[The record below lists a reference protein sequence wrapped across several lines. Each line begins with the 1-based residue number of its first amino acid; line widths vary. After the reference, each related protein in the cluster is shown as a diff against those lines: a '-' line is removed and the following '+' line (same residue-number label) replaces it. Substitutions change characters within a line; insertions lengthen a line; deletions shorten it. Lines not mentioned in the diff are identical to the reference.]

1 MKDQNCPQQVNAV
14 EAKAVMR
21 LSFISR
27 LVGALLLLF
36 SLSLVPPI
44 LLAYANDETVLG
56 SLLVTLAIC
65 LGVGVVLWLLS
76 GHEKH
81 RIRTR
86 DGFLIVTLLWGIVS
100 LAGSLPL
107 MLALDLQPAAAFFES
122 ASAFTTTGATVLS
135 GLDLLPR
142 SILLYRQ
149 ELQWLGG
156 IGVVVS
162 AVALMPMLGIGG
174 MQLYKAET
182 VGPIKDEKL
191 TPRIAH
197 TARVLWRI
205 YAAMTLL
212 CAFSYWLAGMNGF
225 DAICHSLATVSTGG
239 FSTHDASI
247 GYFHSTSIEA
257 VAVVF
262 MLLGAIS
269 FNVHYLAIRK
279 GSLLAYWQSIE
290 VRVFLLL
297 VVAVVLIIAA
307 GLYLLG
313 QQPSM
318 GAAVRYSMF
327 ETVSVVTST
336 GFGIG
341 DFSRWPGMLPV
352 LLIFISFI
360 GGCGGSTAGGMKVI
374 RFILLIKQALLEVLR
389 LVHPRLTRQVKLG
402 GTVVKERVV
411 AAVWGF
417 FAVYVAFFVLFLLLL
432 MADGLDQVS
441 AFGAVATSMNN
452 LGPGLGKV
460 ATDFSAL
467 SSFGLTLMGLA
478 TLMGRLEIFTILVLL
493 SPAFWRE

>member
-1 MKDQNCPQQVNAV
+1 MS
-14 EAKAVMR
+14 

-27 LVGALLLLF
+27 LIGVILLVFSLALLPPLLF
-36 SLSLVPPI
+36 A
-44 LLAYANDETVLG
+44 LLDREAEFG
-56 SLLVTLAIC
+56 SLLETLLFC
-65 LGVGVVLWLLS
+65 LGTGTVLWLIS
-76 GHEKH
+76 RREHH

-86 DGFLIVTLLWGIVS
+86 DGFLLVTLLWVVVG

-107 MLALDLQPAAAFFES
+107 MLVLHMGLAAAFFES
-122 ASAFTTTGATVLS
+122 VSAFTTTGATVIS
-135 GLDLLPR
+135 GLDQLPR
-142 SILLYRQ
+142 SILLFRQ

-182 VGPIKDEKL
+182 AGPIKDEKL

-205 YAAMTLL
+205 YGAMTLL
-212 CAFSYWLAGMNGF
+212 CAVSYWVAGMSLF

-247 GYFHSTSIEA
+247 GYFHSSAIES
-257 VAVVF
+257 VAVIF

-279 GSLLAYWQSIE
+279 GSLLAFWQSIE

-297 VVAVVLIIAA
+297 VLVMILVIGAS
-307 GLYLLG
+307 LYLQG
-313 QQPSM
+313 AQPSLP
-318 GAAVRYSMF
+318 AALRYSTF

-352 LLIFISFI
+352 LLIFISFV
-360 GGCGGSTAGGMKVI
+360 GGCAGSTAGGMKVI
-374 RFILLIKQALLEVLR
+374 RFILLSKQALLEILR
-389 LVHPRLTRQVKLG
+389 LVHPRMSRQVKLG
-402 GTVVKERVV
+402 GKVVKERVV
-411 AAVWGF
+411 SAVWGF
-417 FAVYVAFFVLFLLLL
+417 FAVYVAAFVLFLLLL
-432 MADGLDQVS
+432 MADGLDQVT

-460 ATDFSAL
+460 ATDFTAL
-467 SSFGLTLMGLA
+467 NDFGLVLTALA
-478 TLMGRLEIFTILVLL
+478 MLLGRLEIFTILVLL
-493 SPAFWRE
+493 SPAFWQE

>member
-1 MKDQNCPQQVNAV
+1 MS
-14 EAKAVMR
+14 

-27 LVGALLLLF
+27 LVGVILLVFSLALLPPLLF
-36 SLSLVPPI
+36 ALLDQEKEFASLFET
-44 LLAYANDETVLG
+44 LLF
-56 SLLVTLAIC
+56 C
-65 LGVGVVLWLLS
+65 LGTGTILWLLS
-76 GHEKH
+76 RRERH

-86 DGFLIVTLLWGIVS
+86 DGFLLVTLLWVVVG

-107 MLALDLQPAAAFFES
+107 MLVLHMGLAAAFFES
-122 ASAFTTTGATVLS
+122 VSAFTTTGATVIS
-135 GLDLLPR
+135 GLDQLPR
-142 SILLYRQ
+142 SILLFRQ

-182 VGPIKDEKL
+182 AGPIKDEKL

-205 YAAMTLL
+205 YGAMTLL
-212 CAFSYWLAGMNGF
+212 CAVSYWIAGMSPF

-247 GYFHSTSIEA
+247 GYFQSSAIES

-262 MLLGAIS
+262 MLMGAIS

-290 VRVFLLL
+290 VRIFLILVL
-297 VVAVVLIIAA
+297 VVILVIAA
-307 GLYLLG
+307 SLYLHG
-313 QQPSM
+313 TQPSLT
-318 GAAVRYSMF
+318 AALRYSTF

-341 DFSRWPGMLPV
+341 DFSHWPGMLPV
-352 LLIFISFI
+352 LLIFISFV
-360 GGCGGSTAGGMKVI
+360 GGCAGSTAGGMKVI
-374 RFILLIKQALLEVLR
+374 RFILLSKQALLEILR
-389 LVHPRLTRQVKLG
+389 LVHPRMSRQVKLG
-402 GTVVKERVV
+402 GKVVKERVV
-411 AAVWGF
+411 SAVWGF
-417 FAVYVAFFVLFLLLL
+417 FAVYVAVFVLFLLLL
-432 MADGLDQVS
+432 MADGLDQVT

-460 ATDFSAL
+460 ATDFTAL
-467 SSFGLTLMGLA
+467 NDFGLVLTALA
-478 TLMGRLEIFTILVLL
+478 MLLGRLEIFTILVLL
-493 SPAFWRE
+493 SPAFWQE

>member
-1 MKDQNCPQQVNAV
+1 MS
-14 EAKAVMR
+14 

-27 LVGALLLLF
+27 LVGVILLLF
-36 SLSLVPPI
+36 SLALLPPLLFALLDQEVEFSSLFET
-44 LLAYANDETVLG
+44 LLF
-56 SLLVTLAIC
+56 C
-65 LGVGVVLWLLS
+65 LGTGVVLWLFS
-76 GHEKH
+76 RRERH

-86 DGFLIVTLLWGIVS
+86 DGFLLVTLLWGVVG

-107 MLALDLQPAAAFFES
+107 MLVLHMGLASAFFES
-122 ASAFTTTGATVLS
+122 VSAFTTTGATVLT
-135 GLDLLPR
+135 GLDQLPR
-142 SILLYRQ
+142 SILLFRQ

-182 VGPIKDEKL
+182 AGPIKDEKL

-205 YAAMTLL
+205 YSAMTLL
-212 CAFSYWLAGMNGF
+212 CALSYWLVGMTPF

-247 GYFHSTSIEA
+247 GYFHSSAIEA

-297 VVAVVLIIAA
+297 VSLVILVIAA
-307 GLYLLG
+307 SLYLHG
-313 QQPSM
+313 TQPSLH
-318 GAAVRYSMF
+318 AALRYSMF

-360 GGCGGSTAGGMKVI
+360 GGCAGSTAGGMKVI
-374 RFILLIKQALLEVLR
+374 RFILLTRQAGLEVLR
-389 LVHPRLTRQVKLG
+389 LIHPRITRQVKLG
-402 GTVVKERVV
+402 GTVVRERVV
-411 AAVWGF
+411 SAVWGF
-417 FAVYVAFFVLFLLLL
+417 FAVYVAVFVVLLLLL
-432 MADGLDQVS
+432 MADGLDQVT

-460 ATDFSAL
+460 ATDFSSL
-467 SSFGLTLMGLA
+467 SDFGLVLTALA
-478 TLMGRLEIFTILVLL
+478 MLLGRLEIFTILVLL
-493 SPAFWRE
+493 SPAFWQE

>member
-1 MKDQNCPQQVNAV
+1 MS
-14 EAKAVMR
+14 

-27 LVGALLLLF
+27 LVGVLLLLF
-36 SLSLVPPI
+36 SLALVPPI
-44 LLAYANDETVLG
+44 VLAWVYSEAVLSSLLSTLSLCLG
-56 SLLVTLAIC
+56 SGA
-65 LGVGVVLWLLS
+65 VLWLLARR
-76 GHEKH
+76 ERH

-100 LAGSLPL
+100 LAGSLPF
-107 MLALDLQPAAAFFES
+107 MLTLHMDMASAFFES

-135 GLDLLPR
+135 GLDQMPR

-182 VGPIKDEKL
+182 AGPIKDEKL

-205 YAAMTLL
+205 YGLITLL
-212 CAFSYWLAGMNGF
+212 CAFSYWLAGMDLF

-247 GYFHSTSIEA
+247 GYFHSSAIEA

-262 MLLGAIS
+262 MLLGSIS

-297 VVAVVLIIAA
+297 VLVVIMVIAA
-307 GLYLLG
+307 SLYLQG
-313 QQPSM
+313 AQPSM
-318 GAAVRYSMF
+318 TAALRYSMF

-352 LLIFISFI
+352 LLIFISFV
-360 GGCGGSTAGGMKVI
+360 GGCAGSTAGGMKVI
-374 RFILLIKQALLEVLR
+374 RFILLTKQALLEVMR
-389 LVHPRLTRQVKLG
+389 LIHPRLTRQVKLG
-402 GTVVKERVV
+402 GKVVGERVV

-417 FAVYVAFFVLFLLLL
+417 FAVYVAVFVLFMLLL
-432 MADGLDQVS
+432 MANGVDQVT

-460 ATDFSAL
+460 ATDFTAL
-467 SSFGLTLMGLA
+467 SNFGLVLMGIA
-478 TLMGRLEIFTILVLL
+478 TLMGRLEIFTVLVLL
-493 SPAFWRE
+493 SPAFWKE

>member
-1 MKDQNCPQQVNAV
+1 MS
-14 EAKAVMR
+14 

-27 LVGALLLLF
+27 LVGVILLLF
-36 SLSLVPPI
+36 SLALVPP
-44 LLAYANDETVLG
+44 LLFALFDAEAELG
-56 SLLVTLAIC
+56 SLFETLLLC
-65 LGVGVVLWLLS
+65 LGSGAVLWFVS
-76 GHEKH
+76 RHERH

-86 DGFLIVTLLWGIVS
+86 DGFLLVTMLWGIVGV
-100 LAGSLPL
+100 AGSLPL
-107 MLALDLQPAAAFFES
+107 MLVLHMGVAEAFFES
-122 ASAFTTTGATVLS
+122 VSAFTTTGATVLS
-135 GLDLLPR
+135 GLDQMPR

-182 VGPIKDEKL
+182 AGPIKDEKI
-191 TPRIAH
+191 TPRITH

-205 YAAMTLL
+205 YGGMTLL
-212 CAFSYWLAGMNGF
+212 CAVSYWMAGMTPF
-225 DAICHSLATVSTGG
+225 DAACHSLATVSTGG

-247 GYFHSTSIEA
+247 GYFHSSAIET

-262 MLLGAIS
+262 MFLGAIS

-279 GSLLAYWQSIE
+279 GSLLSYWQSVE
-290 VRVFLLL
+290 VRVFLIL
-297 VVAVVLIIAA
+297 VLMVVLVIAA
-307 GLYLLG
+307 TLYFQG
-313 QQPSM
+313 AQPSM
-318 GAAVRYSMF
+318 SAALRYSMF

-352 LLIFISFI
+352 LLLFISFI
-360 GGCGGSTAGGMKVI
+360 GGCAGSTAGGMKVI
-374 RFILLIKQALLEVLR
+374 RFVLLSKQAMLEILR
-389 LVHPRLTRQVKLG
+389 LIHPRMTRQVKLG
-402 GTVVKERVV
+402 GKVVKERVV

-417 FAVYVAFFVLFLLLL
+417 FAVYVALFVFILLLL
-432 MADGLDQVS
+432 MADGLDQVT

-460 ATDFSAL
+460 ATDFTALNDFGLVLSAL
-467 SSFGLTLMGLA
+467 AMLL
-478 TLMGRLEIFTILVLL
+478 GRLEIFTILVLL

>member
-1 MKDQNCPQQVNAV
+1 MS
-14 EAKAVMR
+14 
-21 LSFISR
+21 LSFIGR
-27 LVGALLLLF
+27 LVGVLLLLF
-36 SLSLVPPI
+36 SLALMPPI
-44 LLAYANDETVLG
+44 LLAWIYGEAVLANLLSTLSLCFG
-56 SLLVTLAIC
+56 SGLA
-65 LGVGVVLWLLS
+65 LWLLFR
-76 GHEKH
+76 HQRH

-86 DGFLIVTLLWGIVS
+86 DGFLIVTLLWGIIS
-100 LAGSLPL
+100 LAGALPFIL
-107 MLALDLQPAAAFFES
+107 TLHMDMAAAFFES

-135 GLDLLPR
+135 GLDQLPH

-182 VGPIKDEKL
+182 AGPIKDEKL

-197 TARVLWRI
+197 TARVIWRI
-205 YAAMTLL
+205 YSVMTLL
-212 CAFSYWLAGMNGF
+212 CALGYWLAGMDLF
-225 DAICHSLATVSTGG
+225 DAVCHSLATVSTGG

-247 GYFHSTSIEA
+247 GYFNSTAIET

-290 VRVFLLL
+290 VRVFLLF
-297 VVAVVLIIAA
+297 VTAIVLLIAA
-307 GLYLLG
+307 VLYWQG
-313 QQPSM
+313 EQPSLHD
-318 GAAVRYSMF
+318 ALRYSMF

-341 DFSRWPGMLPV
+341 DFSHWPGMLPV
-352 LLIFISFI
+352 LLIFISFV
-360 GGCGGSTAGGMKVI
+360 GGCAGSTAGGMKVI
-374 RFILLIKQALLEVLR
+374 RFILLSKQALLEIMR
-389 LVHPRLTRQVKLG
+389 LIHPRLTRQVKLG
-402 GTVVKERVV
+402 GKVVGERVV
-411 AAVWGF
+411 SAVWGF
-417 FAVYVAFFVLFLLLL
+417 FAVYVAVFVVFLLLL
-432 MADGLDQVS
+432 MADGLDQVT

-467 SSFGLTLMGLA
+467 NDFALVLTSLA
-478 TLMGRLEIFTILVLL
+478 MLLGRLEIFTVLVLL
-493 SPAFWRE
+493 NAAFWRE

>member
-1 MKDQNCPQQVNAV
+1 MS
-14 EAKAVMR
+14 
-21 LSFISR
+21 LFFIGR
-27 LVGALLLLF
+27 LVGVLLLLF
-36 SLSLVPPI
+36 SLALMPPI
-44 LLAYANDETVLG
+44 LLAWLYDEAVLSNQLSTL
-56 SLLVTLAIC
+56 SLC
-65 LGVGVVLWLLS
+65 LGMGLLLWLLFR
-76 GHEKH
+76 HQRH

-86 DGFLIVTLLWGIVS
+86 DGFLIVTLLWGIIS
-100 LAGSLPL
+100 LAGSLPF
-107 MLALDLQPAAAFFES
+107 MLTLHMDMASAFFES

-135 GLDLLPR
+135 GLDQLPH

-182 VGPIKDEKL
+182 AGPIKDEKL

-205 YAAMTLL
+205 YALMTLL
-212 CAFSYWLAGMNGF
+212 CAIGYWLAGMDLF
-225 DAICHSLATVSTGG
+225 DAVCHSLATVSTGG

-247 GYFHSTSIEA
+247 GYFNSTAIET

-290 VRVFLLL
+290 VRVFLLF
-297 VVAVVLIIAA
+297 VAAIVLLIAA
-307 GLYLLG
+307 ALYWRG
-313 QQPSM
+313 EQPSLH
-318 GAAVRYSMF
+318 AALRYSMF

-341 DFSRWPGMLPV
+341 DFSHWPGMLPV
-352 LLIFISFI
+352 LLIFISFV
-360 GGCGGSTAGGMKVI
+360 GGCAGSTAGGMKVV
-374 RFILLIKQALLEVLR
+374 RFILLSKQALLEIMR

-402 GTVVKERVV
+402 GKVVGERVV
-411 AAVWGF
+411 SAVWGF
-417 FAVYVAFFVLFLLLL
+417 FAVYVAIFAILLLLL
-432 MADGLDQVS
+432 MADGLDQVT

-467 SSFGLTLMGLA
+467 NGFALVVTALA
-478 TLMGRLEIFTILVLL
+478 MLLGRLEIFTVLVLL